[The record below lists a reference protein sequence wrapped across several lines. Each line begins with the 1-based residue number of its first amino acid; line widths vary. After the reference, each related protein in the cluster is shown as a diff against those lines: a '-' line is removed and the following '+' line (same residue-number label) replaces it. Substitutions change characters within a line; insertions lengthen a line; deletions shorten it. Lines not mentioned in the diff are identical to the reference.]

1 MNPRE
6 FALNLLRNN
15 PQVRNNPNASE
26 LISVI
31 ESGDATRG
39 AQIAENLCETYG
51 VTPQEALNQASGFF
65 GLPRR

>member
-31 ESGDATRG
+31 ESGDSTRG
-39 AQIAENLCETYG
+39 AQIAENLCKTYG

>member
-39 AQIAENLCETYG
+39 TQIAENLCKTYG